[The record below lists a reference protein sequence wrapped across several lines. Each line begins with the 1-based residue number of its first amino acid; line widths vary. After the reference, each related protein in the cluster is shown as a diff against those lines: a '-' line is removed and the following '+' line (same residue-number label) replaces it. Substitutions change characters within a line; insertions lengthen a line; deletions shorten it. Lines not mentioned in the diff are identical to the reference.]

1 MYGLT
6 LMEEILLTAI
16 WRLRD
21 QAYGVSIRKKITEV
35 TGEEM
40 IYGTLYNLLD
50 QLARKSFL
58 RKSRGRPTP
67 ERGGRSKIYYELTP
81 QGINALQ
88 QARDLHRRVWDG
100 IPELAAKKR

>member
-16 WRLRD
+16 WRLQD
-21 QAYGVSIRKKITEV
+21 MAYGVSIRKKITEV

-50 QLARKSFL
+50 QLVRKSYL

-67 ERGGRSKIYYELTP
+67 ERGGRSKIYYKLTP
-81 QGINALQ
+81 QGIKALQ
-88 QARDLHRRVWDG
+88 QARELHCRVWDG
-100 IPELAAKKR
+100 IQELEPYKN

>member
-16 WRLRD
+16 WRLHD
-21 QAYGVSIRKKITEV
+21 MAYGVSIRKKITEV

-50 QLARKSFL
+50 QLVRKNFL
-58 RKSRGRPTP
+58 RKSRGLPTP
-67 ERGGRSKIYYELTP
+67 ERGGRSKIYYVLTP
-81 QGINALQ
+81 KGMTALQ

-100 IPELAAKKR
+100 IPELVSSKR